1 MSLNMDKSKKGKLNG
16 TTLAIIAFAVILIAL
31 VFVMAFNVNLIV
43 TYVLVFLLMF
53 VAIFGILPHV
63 FDAM

>member
-1 MSLNMDKSKKGKLNG
+1 MSLNMDKEKKGKLNG
-16 TTLAIIAFAVILIAL
+16 TVLAIIAFAVILIAL

-43 TYVLVFLLMF
+43 TYILVFLLMF